1 MDKEEVELMS
11 VTAVDIQQL
20 EKFADRIFADVGID
34 VEFTKHFL
42 DRVNDERNDKP
53 IVPAELTRLFKQERK
68 RYGKPIAQ
76 MGPDNE
82 AVMRDL
88 QTNINVPFAL
98 VLDKSNDEL
107 DLIAKTIMRKDNFTT
122 PNRVFAVED
131 SPFRI
136 GTRYEMPRST
146 IREEVDVSTE
156 RGRLEYY
163 LKKPTE
169 GKVVHLEKLG
179 KFHDD
184 KDELVDYVPQRN
196 GRYALHPDKW
206 ESTFYSL
213 TNKDLKK
220 VNLYRPTFV
229 NPPAGTVV
237 ADMAIANQFYRTDDE
252 EEKIDLA
259 RRYEK
264 SIVPFGSNISH
275 IKMPEVIMRTG
286 VKETIVLN
294 NIFEGIDADAE
305 IYVDMDGVLA
315 DFFGEWARLMD
326 KENWRDIK
334 DVSPALAKI
343 RATDTFW
350 LNLPILPQAKKLLAM
365 IKQVKGEYNICTSPL
380 ADDPNSIPHKREWIE
395 KNLSFFP
402 PKNVYITHNKPQYAT
417 NNNGTPNILIDDYG
431 VNIDAWE
438 AAGGIGIKHNDN
450 KFERTKKALTSQQ
463 AVTEGA
469 TRKHPKEPG
478 AYLMTHNGLE
488 YKISRH
494 LDDNDI
500 HRGEWDIFVKG
511 VSAFT
516 GDKWE
521 WVDTVSQRWN
531 AIARVKGLTESKEKE
546 KIAFDWLSES
556 RAYRTPRQL
565 NKLTQ
570 KAVAEQLFEQLL
582 ALQIFVDSDPAYA
595 ARIAEEIMKLQN
607 WPGFRT
613 SQPDLYNLIAIAM
626 KPEKFKDRIKQ
637 DVNIAIPELRLK
649 RNLRNIM
656 KREFNNS
663 DYSYMM
669 LILQRQMV
677 DFLPAPLIQMRR
689 QISNWDRQTPRDK
702 NTIRQRLMLQMR
714 KTGLQN
720 EFYEF
725 LRRTKNF
732 DRR

>member
-1 MDKEEVELMS
+1 MA
-11 VTAVDIQQL
+11 VTAVDIKQL
-20 EKFADRIFADVGID
+20 ETFADRIFADVGID
-34 VEFTKHFL
+34 VEFTKHFM
-42 DRVNDERNDKP
+42 DRVNSERNAKP

-76 MGPDNE
+76 MGPDSE

-98 VLDKSNDEL
+98 VLDKANDEL
-107 DLIAKTIMRKDNFTT
+107 DLIAKTVMRKSDFST

-169 GKVVHLEKLG
+169 GKVVHLAKLG
-179 KFHDD
+179 KFHDGD
-184 KDELVDYVPQRN
+184 DELVDYVPQRN

-220 VNLYRPTFV
+220 VNLYRPTFIE
-229 NPPAGTVV
+229 PPAGTVV
-237 ADMAIANQFYRTDDE
+237 ADMAIANQFYRTNDE

-275 IKMPEVIMRTG
+275 IKMPEVIM
-286 VKETIVLN
+286 K
-294 NIFEGIDADAE
+294 AA
-305 IYVDMDGVLA
+305 
-315 DFFGEWARLMD
+315 
-326 KENWRDIK
+326 
-334 DVSPALAKI
+334 VS
-343 RATDTFW
+343 
-350 LNLPILPQAKKLLAM
+350 
-365 IKQVKGEYNICTSPL
+365 
-380 ADDPNSIPHKREWIE
+380 
-395 KNLSFFP
+395 
-402 PKNVYITHNKPQYAT
+402 
-417 NNNGTPNILIDDYG
+417 
-431 VNIDAWE
+431 
-438 AAGGIGIKHNDN
+438 
-450 KFERTKKALTSQQ
+450 
-463 AVTEGA
+463 EGA
-469 TRKHPKEPG
+469 TKKHPKEPG

-488 YKISRH
+488 YKIARH
-494 LDDNDI
+494 LDDDEV

-531 AIARVKGLTESKEKE
+531 AIARVKGLSESKEK
-546 KIAFDWLSES
+546 KPFDWLSES

-565 NKLTQ
+565 NGLKQSQLG
-570 KAVAEQLFEQLL
+570 EQLFEQLL
-582 ALQIFVDSDPAYA
+582 ALQILANSDPAYA
-595 ARIAEEIMKLQN
+595 ARVAEEIMKLQN

-613 SQPDLYNLIAIAM
+613 SQPDLYNVIAM
-626 KPEKFKDRIKQ
+626 IMKPNKFKDRIAQ
-637 DVNIAIPELRLK
+637 DVVITIPELRLK
-649 RNLRNIM
+649 RNLRNIA
-656 KREFNNS
+656 KRDYQNS

-669 LILQRQMV
+669 LMLQRNMV

-689 QISNWDRQTPRDK
+689 QIARWNNIIPRDK
-702 NTIRQRLMLQMR
+702 NTIRDRLMLQMR
-714 KTGLQN
+714 KSGLQN

-725 LRRTKNF
+725 LRRTKTF
-732 DRR
+732 TRR

>member
-1 MDKEEVELMS
+1 MP
-11 VTAVDIQQL
+11 VTAVDMKQL
-20 EKFADRIFADVGID
+20 ETFADRIFADVGID
-34 VEFTKHFL
+34 VEFTKHFM
-42 DRVNDERNDKP
+42 DRVNSERNEKP

-76 MGPDNE
+76 MGPDSE

-88 QTNINVPFAL
+88 QTDINVPFAL
-98 VLDKSNDEL
+98 VLDKDNDEL
-107 DLIAKTIMRKDNFTT
+107 DLIAKTVMRKKNFDT
-122 PNRVFAVED
+122 PNRVFTVED

-146 IREEVDVSTE
+146 VREEVDVSTE

-169 GKVVHLEKLG
+169 GKVVHLQKLG
-179 KFHDD
+179 KFHDGD
-184 KDELVDYVPQRN
+184 DELVDYVPQRN

-220 VNLYRPTFV
+220 VNLYRPTFID
-229 NPPAGTVV
+229 PPAGTVV

-275 IKMPEVIMRTG
+275 MKMPEVIMKAT
-286 VKETIVLN
+286 
-294 NIFEGIDADAE
+294 
-305 IYVDMDGVLA
+305 
-315 DFFGEWARLMD
+315 
-326 KENWRDIK
+326 
-334 DVSPALAKI
+334 VS
-343 RATDTFW
+343 
-350 LNLPILPQAKKLLAM
+350 
-365 IKQVKGEYNICTSPL
+365 
-380 ADDPNSIPHKREWIE
+380 
-395 KNLSFFP
+395 
-402 PKNVYITHNKPQYAT
+402 
-417 NNNGTPNILIDDYG
+417 
-431 VNIDAWE
+431 
-438 AAGGIGIKHNDN
+438 
-450 KFERTKKALTSQQ
+450 
-463 AVTEGA
+463 EGA
-469 TRKHPKEPG
+469 TKKHPKEPG

-546 KIAFDWLSES
+546 KIAFDWLTES
-556 RAYRTPRQL
+556 RAYRTPRHLNGLTLKQL
-565 NKLTQ
+565 G
-570 KAVAEQLFEQLL
+570 EQLFEQLL
-582 ALQIFVDSDPAYA
+582 ALQIFVNSDPAYA

-613 SQPDLYNLIAIAM
+613 SQPDLYNVIAILM
-626 KPEKFKDRIKQ
+626 KPEKFKDRVIQ
-637 DVNIAIPELRLK
+637 NAQITIPELRLK
-649 RNLRNIM
+649 RNLRQIM

-669 LILQRQMV
+669 LMLQRQME

-689 QISNWDRQTPRDK
+689 QIANWERQTPRDK

-725 LRRTKNF
+725 MRRSLMRVK
-732 DRR
+732 R

>member
-1 MDKEEVELMS
+1 MDKEKVKLMP

-20 EKFADRIFADVGID
+20 ETFADRIFANVGID
-34 VEFTKHFL
+34 VEFTKHFK
-42 DRVNDERNDKP
+42 DRVNSERNAKP

-76 MGPDNE
+76 MGPDSE

-88 QTNINVPFAL
+88 QTDINVPFAL
-98 VLDKSNDEL
+98 VLDKDNDEL
-107 DLIAKTIMRKDNFTT
+107 DLIAKTVMRKKDFDT

-146 IREEVDVSTE
+146 VREEVDVSTE

-169 GKVVHLEKLG
+169 GKVVHLGKLG

-196 GRYALHPDKW
+196 GLYALHPDKW

-229 NPPAGTVV
+229 DPPAGTVV

-275 IKMPEVIMRTG
+275 IKMPEVIMRT
-286 VKETIVLN
+286 T
-294 NIFEGIDADAE
+294 
-305 IYVDMDGVLA
+305 
-315 DFFGEWARLMD
+315 
-326 KENWRDIK
+326 
-334 DVSPALAKI
+334 VS
-343 RATDTFW
+343 
-350 LNLPILPQAKKLLAM
+350 
-365 IKQVKGEYNICTSPL
+365 
-380 ADDPNSIPHKREWIE
+380 
-395 KNLSFFP
+395 
-402 PKNVYITHNKPQYAT
+402 
-417 NNNGTPNILIDDYG
+417 
-431 VNIDAWE
+431 
-438 AAGGIGIKHNDN
+438 
-450 KFERTKKALTSQQ
+450 
-463 AVTEGA
+463 EGA
-469 TRKHPKEPG
+469 TKKHPKEPG

-488 YKISRH
+488 YKISKF
-494 LDDNDI
+494 LDPETDK
-500 HRGEWDIFVKG
+500 HKGEWKIEVKG
-511 VSAFT
+511 ASAFS
-516 GDKWE
+516 GDEWE
-521 WVDTVSQRWN
+521 WVDTVYQRWN
-531 AIARVKGLTESKEKE
+531 AIARVKGLTESHEKE

-565 NKLTQ
+565 NGLTQ
-570 KAVAEQLFEQLL
+570 KKVGEQLFEQLL
-582 ALQIFVDSDPAYA
+582 ALQILANSDPDYA
-595 ARIAEEIMKLQN
+595 SRIADNIMKLQN

-613 SQPDLYNLIAIAM
+613 SMPDLYNIITIAM
-626 KPEKFKDRIKQ
+626 KPKLFKDRIAQ
-637 DVNIAIPELRLK
+637 DFNIVVPELRLK
-649 RNLRNIM
+649 RNLRNIA
-656 KREFNNS
+656 KRDFQNS

-669 LILQRQMV
+669 LMLQRNMS

-689 QISNWDRQTPRDK
+689 QIANWQRIVPRDK
-702 NTIRQRLMLQMR
+702 SVIRDRLMLQMR
-714 KTGLQN
+714 KSGLQN

-725 LRRTKNF
+725 LRRTKKLV
-732 DRR
+732 RR

>member
-1 MDKEEVELMS
+1 MP
-11 VTAVDIQQL
+11 VTAVDMKQL
-20 EKFADRIFADVGID
+20 ETFADRIFADVGID
-34 VEFTKHFL
+34 VEFTKHFM
-42 DRVNDERNDKP
+42 DRVNSERNAKP

-76 MGPDNE
+76 MGPDSE

-98 VLDKSNDEL
+98 VFDKANDEL
-107 DLIAKTIMRKDNFTT
+107 DLIAKTVMRKKDFDT

-131 SPFRI
+131 TPFRI

-146 IREEVDVSTE
+146 VREEVDVSTE

-169 GKVVHLEKLG
+169 GKVVHLGKLG
-179 KFHDD
+179 KFHDGD
-184 KDELVDYVPQRN
+184 DELVDYIPQRN
-196 GRYALHPDKW
+196 GQYALHPDKW

-220 VNLYRPTFV
+220 VNLYRPTFID
-229 NPPAGTVV
+229 PPAGTIV

-275 IKMPEVIMRTG
+275 IKMPEVIM
-286 VKETIVLN
+286 KAN
-294 NIFEGIDADAE
+294 
-305 IYVDMDGVLA
+305 
-315 DFFGEWARLMD
+315 
-326 KENWRDIK
+326 
-334 DVSPALAKI
+334 VS
-343 RATDTFW
+343 
-350 LNLPILPQAKKLLAM
+350 
-365 IKQVKGEYNICTSPL
+365 
-380 ADDPNSIPHKREWIE
+380 
-395 KNLSFFP
+395 
-402 PKNVYITHNKPQYAT
+402 
-417 NNNGTPNILIDDYG
+417 
-431 VNIDAWE
+431 
-438 AAGGIGIKHNDN
+438 
-450 KFERTKKALTSQQ
+450 
-463 AVTEGA
+463 EGA
-469 TRKHPKEPG
+469 TKKHPKEPG

-488 YKISRH
+488 YKIARH
-494 LDDNDI
+494 LDDDEK

-531 AIARVKGLTESKEKE
+531 AIARVKGLSESTENKP
-546 KIAFDWLSES
+546 FDWLTES

-565 NKLTQ
+565 NGLKQSQLG
-570 KAVAEQLFEQLL
+570 EQLFEQLL
-582 ALQIFVDSDPAYA
+582 TLQILANSDPAYA
-595 ARIAEEIMKLQN
+595 ARVAEEIMKLQN

-613 SQPDLYNLIAIAM
+613 SQPDLYNVIAM
-626 KPEKFKDRIKQ
+626 IMKPNKFKDRIAQ
-637 DVNIAIPELRLK
+637 DVVITIPELRLK
-649 RNLRNIM
+649 RNLRAIA
-656 KREFNNS
+656 KRDYQNS

-669 LILQRQMV
+669 LMLQRNMV

-689 QISNWDRQTPRDK
+689 QIARWNNIIPRDK
-702 NTIRQRLMLQMR
+702 NTIRDRLMLQMR
-714 KTGLQN
+714 KSGLQN

-725 LRRTKNF
+725 LRRTKTVK
-732 DRR
+732 RR

>member
-1 MDKEEVELMS
+1 
-11 VTAVDIQQL
+11 
-20 EKFADRIFADVGID
+20 
-34 VEFTKHFL
+34 
-42 DRVNDERNDKP
+42 
-53 IVPAELTRLFKQERK
+53 
-68 RYGKPIAQ
+68 
-76 MGPDNE
+76 
-82 AVMRDL
+82 
-88 QTNINVPFAL
+88 
-98 VLDKSNDEL
+98 
-107 DLIAKTIMRKDNFTT
+107 
-122 PNRVFAVED
+122 
-131 SPFRI
+131 
-136 GTRYEMPRST
+136 
-146 IREEVDVSTE
+146 
-156 RGRLEYY
+156 
-163 LKKPTE
+163 
-169 GKVVHLEKLG
+169 
-179 KFHDD
+179 
-184 KDELVDYVPQRN
+184 
-196 GRYALHPDKW
+196 
-206 ESTFYSL
+206 
-213 TNKDLKK
+213 
-220 VNLYRPTFV
+220 
-229 NPPAGTVV
+229 
-237 ADMAIANQFYRTDDE
+237 
-252 EEKIDLA
+252 
-259 RRYEK
+259 
-264 SIVPFGSNISH
+264 
-275 IKMPEVIMRTG
+275 
-286 VKETIVLN
+286 
-294 NIFEGIDADAE
+294 
-305 IYVDMDGVLA
+305 
-315 DFFGEWARLMD
+315 
-326 KENWRDIK
+326 
-334 DVSPALAKI
+334 
-343 RATDTFW
+343 
-350 LNLPILPQAKKLLAM
+350 LPQAKKLLAM

-438 AAGGIGIKHNDN
+438 SAGGIGIKHNDN

-469 TRKHPKEPG
+469 TKKHPKEPG
-478 AYLMTHNGLE
+478 AYLMTHNGIE

-500 HRGEWDIFVKG
+500 HRGEWDIYSKG
-511 VSAFT
+511 VSAFS
-516 GDKWE
+516 GDNWE
-521 WVDTVSQRWN
+521 WVDTVTARWN
-531 AIARVKGLTESKEKE
+531 AIARVKGLSENKQKP
-546 KIAFDWLSES
+546 KIAFDWITES

-595 ARIAEEIMKLQN
+595 SRIAEEIMKLQN

-637 DVNIAIPELRLK
+637 DVNVAIPELRLK
-649 RNLRNIM
+649 RNLRAIM

-732 DRR
+732 SKR

>member
-1 MDKEEVELMS
+1 M
-11 VTAVDIQQL
+11 
-20 EKFADRIFADVGID
+20 
-34 VEFTKHFL
+34 
-42 DRVNDERNDKP
+42 
-53 IVPAELTRLFKQERK
+53 
-68 RYGKPIAQ
+68 
-76 MGPDNE
+76 
-82 AVMRDL
+82 
-88 QTNINVPFAL
+88 
-98 VLDKSNDEL
+98 
-107 DLIAKTIMRKDNFTT
+107 
-122 PNRVFAVED
+122 FAVED

-136 GTRYEMPRST
+136 GTRYEMPR
-146 IREEVDVSTE
+146 
-156 RGRLEYY
+156 
-163 LKKPTE
+163 
-169 GKVVHLEKLG
+169 
-179 KFHDD
+179 
-184 KDELVDYVPQRN
+184 
-196 GRYALHPDKW
+196 
-206 ESTFYSL
+206 
-213 TNKDLKK
+213 
-220 VNLYRPTFV
+220 
-229 NPPAGTVV
+229 
-237 ADMAIANQFYRTDDE
+237 
-252 EEKIDLA
+252 
-259 RRYEK
+259 K
-264 SIVPFGSNISH
+264 SIRPL
-275 IKMPEVIMRTG
+275 PVIE
-286 VKETIVLN
+286 ETIVLN

-343 RATDTFW
+343 RATDNFW

-478 AYLMTHNGLE
+478 AYLMTHNGIE

-500 HRGEWDIFVKG
+500 HRGEWDIFSKG
-511 VSAFT
+511 VSAFS

-521 WVDTVSQRWN
+521 WVDTVTARWN
-531 AIARVKGLTESKEKE
+531 AIARVKGLSENTEKD
-546 KIAFDWLSES
+546 KIAFDWLTES

-565 NKLTQ
+565 NGLKQSQLG
-570 KAVAEQLFEQLL
+570 EQLFEQLL
-582 ALQIFVDSDPAYA
+582 ALQILANSDPAYA
-595 ARIAEEIMKLQN
+595 ARISEDIMKLQN

-613 SQPDLYNLIAIAM
+613 SQPDLYNVIAIMM
-626 KPEKFKDRIKQ
+626 KPNKFKDRVAQ
-637 DVNIAIPELRLK
+637 DVTVTIPELRLK
-649 RNLRNIM
+649 RNFRLIA
-656 KREFNNS
+656 KRDFNNS
-663 DYSYMM
+663 DYSYLM
-669 LILQRQMV
+669 LMLQRAMV

-689 QISNWDRQTPRDK
+689 QIANWNNIVPRDK
-702 NTIRQRLMLQMR
+702 NVIRDRLMLQMR
-714 KTGLQN
+714 KSGLQN

-725 LRRTKNF
+725 LRRTKIF
-732 DRR
+732 KRR

>member
-1 MDKEEVELMS
+1 MDKEKVKLMS

-20 EKFADRIFADVGID
+20 ETFADRIFADVGID
-34 VEFTKHFL
+34 VEFTKHFK
-42 DRVNDERNDKP
+42 DRVNSERNAKP

-76 MGPDNE
+76 MGPDSE

-98 VLDKSNDEL
+98 VLDKENDEL
-107 DLIAKTIMRKDNFTT
+107 DLIAKTVMRKKDFDT

-146 IREEVDVSTE
+146 VREEVDVSTE

-169 GKVVHLEKLG
+169 GKVVHLGKLG
-179 KFHDD
+179 KFHDGD
-184 KDELVDYVPQRN
+184 DELVDYVPQRN
-196 GRYALHPDKW
+196 GQYALHPDKW

-220 VNLYRPTFV
+220 VNLYRPTFID
-229 NPPAGTVV
+229 PPAGTVV
-237 ADMAIANQFYRTDDE
+237 ADMAIANQFYRTDNE
-252 EEKIDLA
+252 EEKLDLA

-275 IKMPEVIMRTG
+275 MKMPEVIMKAT
-286 VKETIVLN
+286 
-294 NIFEGIDADAE
+294 
-305 IYVDMDGVLA
+305 
-315 DFFGEWARLMD
+315 
-326 KENWRDIK
+326 
-334 DVSPALAKI
+334 VS
-343 RATDTFW
+343 
-350 LNLPILPQAKKLLAM
+350 
-365 IKQVKGEYNICTSPL
+365 
-380 ADDPNSIPHKREWIE
+380 
-395 KNLSFFP
+395 
-402 PKNVYITHNKPQYAT
+402 
-417 NNNGTPNILIDDYG
+417 
-431 VNIDAWE
+431 
-438 AAGGIGIKHNDN
+438 
-450 KFERTKKALTSQQ
+450 
-463 AVTEGA
+463 EGA
-469 TRKHPKEPG
+469 TKKHPKEPG

-488 YKISRH
+488 YKIARH
-494 LDDNDI
+494 LDDDEK

-516 GDKWE
+516 GDNWE
-521 WVDTVSQRWN
+521 WVDTVHQRWN
-531 AIARVKGLTESKEKE
+531 AIARVKGLSESKEQP

-556 RAYRTPRQL
+556 RAYRTPRHLNGLTLKQL
-565 NKLTQ
+565 G
-570 KAVAEQLFEQLL
+570 EQLFEQLL
-582 ALQIFVDSDPAYA
+582 ALQIFVNSDPAYA

-613 SQPDLYNLIAIAM
+613 SQPDLYNVIAILM
-626 KPEKFKDRIKQ
+626 KPEKFKDRVIQ
-637 DVNIAIPELRLK
+637 NAQITIPELRLK
-649 RNLRNIM
+649 RNLRQIM

-669 LILQRQMV
+669 LMLQRQME
-677 DFLPAPLIQMRR
+677 DFLTAPLIQMRR
-689 QISNWDRQTPRDK
+689 QISNWERQTPRDK

-725 LRRTKNF
+725 MRRSLMRVK
-732 DRR
+732 R